1 MRELS
6 VLRSF
11 TKWKNLDLL
20 VIVEVLVKDEFA
32 VVKEAM

>member
-20 VIVEVLVKDEFA
+20 VIAEVLVKDEFA
-32 VVKEAM
+32 VVKEAV

>member
-6 VLRSF
+6 VLMSF

-20 VIVEVLVKDEFA
+20 VIVEFLVKDEFA
-32 VVKEAM
+32 VVKEAV